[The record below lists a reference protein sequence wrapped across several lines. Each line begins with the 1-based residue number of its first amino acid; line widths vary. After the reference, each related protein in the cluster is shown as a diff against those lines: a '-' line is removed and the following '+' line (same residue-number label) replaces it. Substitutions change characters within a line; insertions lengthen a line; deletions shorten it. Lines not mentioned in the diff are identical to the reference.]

1 MLLDIR
7 SFFSSSSHSS
17 QSVSQSVSQ
26 TLCDLKSVTESL
38 LLNYQCKTSGAS
50 EVGSIWTSWSLYI
63 RLWTTFIHQE
73 GKMKKKLIREN
84 IFPHDRFIIPIT
96 FAQLLH
102 FFLNPAY
109 QYPLLSILYSA
120 YFAYFAYCAY
130 CAYFAYFAY
139 ILHILLIN
147 ICYRQSQ
154 EPGGCSIHSSQS
166 SGQMPEMIDWL
177 INPNRL
183 SDFSICQ

>member
-1 MLLDIR
+1 MLVDLNGHFLAAAVR
-7 SFFSSSSHSS
+7 A
-17 QSVSQSVSQ
+17 VSQ
-26 TLCDLKSVTESL
+26 TLYDLKSVNESL

-84 IFPHDRFIIPIT
+84 IFPHDRFVIPIT

-109 QYPLLSILYSA
+109 QYPLLSILYSE
-120 YFAYFAYCAY
+120 YSTHFAYCAY
-130 CAYFAYFAY
+130 HY
-139 ILHILLIN
+139 LLLSTTGAGRLLNTLIPVERTN
-147 ICYRQSQ
+147 ARN
-154 EPGGCSIHSSQS
+154 
-166 SGQMPEMIDWL
+166 DWL
-177 INPNRL
+177 TYE
-183 SDFSICQ
+183 SK